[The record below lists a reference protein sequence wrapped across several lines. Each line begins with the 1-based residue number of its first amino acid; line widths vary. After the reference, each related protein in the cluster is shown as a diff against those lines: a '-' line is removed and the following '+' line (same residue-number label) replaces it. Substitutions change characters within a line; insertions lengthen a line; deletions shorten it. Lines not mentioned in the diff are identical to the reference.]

1 MTLTVGDSLIV
12 RQPSKI
18 RSLAEGRGIISYIGV
33 REMGYKGF
41 EIGRALNMGAG
52 GVSLALRRGESI
64 LRERVGIKEE
74 ILRKLVK

>member
-1 MTLTVGDSLIV
+1 MQNAFSPPFSKGDGDS
-12 RQPSKI
+12 S
-18 RSLAEGRGIISYIGV
+18 IISYIGI

-41 EIGRALNMGAG
+41 EIGRELNMGAG

-74 ILRKLVK
+74 ILQKLVK